1 MRMNRYILSLL
12 ISIGVLF
19 SRPSIAQVLT
29 TERHVPIITDS
40 LDVYKLP
47 YVHIMDSG
55 RNCLWDFSNISTDS
69 AEVIEIDYFAQSVD
83 TSCIGLHREHT
94 NRYFR
99 YANDTLWLTGYET
112 SRTQMQY
119 TSSLPCIHFP
129 FAYSDSLSGTFTGKG
144 QYCHMYPLSVEGTY
158 SIYADATGRLV
169 LPDVMVDT
177 ALRVH
182 IIKRY
187 CEVAWKHNY
196 VDEEHYQW
204 YSPYCRYPLFETTH
218 VQTINGNDTVSFASS
233 YYLPQEEDM
242 QELRRE
248 EQDSLAEPIDSLI
261 TDVTY
266 LPNPVYS
273 DLQIHYSL
281 VRSAKVYI
289 SLHYNG
295 GATTYQTPVRQEE
308 EGHHSVP
315 INMAGLPVGTY
326 VVYIHA
332 DDIVVSG
339 NIIKL

>member
-1 MRMNRYILSLL
+1 M
-12 ISIGVLF
+12 
-19 SRPSIAQVLT
+19 
-29 TERHVPIITDS
+29 
-40 LDVYKLP
+40 
-47 YVHIMDSG
+47 
-55 RNCLWDFSNISTDS
+55 
-69 AEVIEIDYFAQSVD
+69 
-83 TSCIGLHREHT
+83 
-94 NRYFR
+94 
-99 YANDTLWLTGYET
+99 
-112 SRTQMQY
+112 
-119 TSSLPCIHFP
+119 
-129 FAYSDSLSGTFTGKG
+129 
-144 QYCHMYPLSVEGTY
+144 
-158 SIYADATGRLV
+158 
-169 LPDVMVDT
+169 
-177 ALRVH
+177 
-182 IIKRY
+182 
-187 CEVAWKHNY
+187 
-196 VDEEHYQW
+196 
-204 YSPYCRYPLFETTH
+204 FETTH

-248 EQDSLAEPIDSLI
+248 EQDSLVEQTDSLI

-266 LPNPVYS
+266 LPNPVCS

>member
-1 MRMNRYILSLL
+1 MLTPRLS
-12 ISIGVLF
+12 
-19 SRPSIAQVLT
+19 AQVLT
-29 TERHVPIITDS
+29 AKHHMPCRTDS
-40 LDVYKLP
+40 LSAYKLP
-47 YVHIMDSG
+47 YISVMDSG
-55 RNCLWDFSNISTDS
+55 RNCIWDFSNISTDS
-69 AEVIEIDYFAQSVD
+69 AEVINVHYFAASSD
-83 TSCIGLHREHT
+83 TSQIGLHREHA
-94 NRYFR
+94 NRYFN
-99 YANDTLWLTGYET
+99 YADDTLWLTGYET
-112 SRTQMQY
+112 SHTHVQFLRSIPSIQY
-119 TSSLPCIHFP
+119 P
-129 FAYSDSLSGTFTGKG
+129 FTYGDSLSGTFFGKG

-158 SIYADATGRLV
+158 SVYADATGRLV
-169 LPDVMVDT
+169 LPDVTVDT

-182 IIKRY
+182 IVKRY
-187 CEVAWKHNY
+187 CEVTRKQNY

-218 VQTINGNDTVSFASS
+218 VQTVNGNDTVSFASS
-233 YYLPQEEDM
+233 YYLPQEEDL

-295 GATTYQTPVRQEE
+295 GVTTYQTPVRQEE
-308 EGHHSVP
+308 EGPHSVP
-315 INMAGLPVGTY
+315 VNMAGSY

-339 NIIKL
+339 SLIKL